1 MQLGTHK
8 EGRSADGLLQGYRCA
23 LVMEKTAEAK
33 VGEEAGKVTAD
44 GGRALGEEDVL
55 SAKMKM
61 NLEIKETAN
70 LNGQTDNLISR

>member
-33 VGEEAGKVTAD
+33 VGEEAGKVAAD

-55 SAKMKM
+55 SAKMK
-61 NLEIKETAN
+61 IKLKKQPT
-70 LNGQTDNLISR
+70 